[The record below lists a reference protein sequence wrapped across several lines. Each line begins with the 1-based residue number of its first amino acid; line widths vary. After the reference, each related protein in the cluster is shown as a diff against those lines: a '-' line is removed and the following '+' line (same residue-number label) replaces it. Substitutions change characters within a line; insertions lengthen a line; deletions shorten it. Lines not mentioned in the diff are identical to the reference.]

1 MRRLAMMVVAAGLPV
16 AAFAQDAVIR
26 IEAKRGPEAA
36 ANAAAAWGERF
47 DNVVTFPLA
56 QNWIAI
62 AIGPLSE
69 ADANIQL
76 QQLKAAGTIPGDSF
90 VAVPDGD
97 VTLTPAA
104 PATAAE
110 GQGASD
116 AEPADGAAPV
126 QAQPAEPAPPA
137 VPPGTH
143 IRLQSVQGE
152 PAGQRAL
159 AEWRKTFADAGLWSM
174 PGGWY
179 AVTLGPMPA
188 ETATAWLAAFKRA
201 GAVPRDSFTADSEEF
216 TAPVEVVE
224 GAQLPAPGPEQ
235 PMPPLD
241 EVQRALRWAGRYD
254 GGIDGKDGP
263 KTREAIA
270 AEVAALRVSPD
281 AGTAM
286 AELIKRRAEW
296 RTEIGLSTLND
307 DVTGLS
313 VIAPMDQLEF
323 DRAERALSIYRPK
336 NNSGAALI
344 LFSQPGGQQELVD
357 LSGLITALGWVPQP
371 TRTIESG
378 HILLDGANAD
388 HIGRAEGWVRDG
400 RAEGFVLIWPAGD
413 ADGQAQIAAEMS
425 DSFSRTGP
433 AQNDPA
439 PEPAED
445 EVGADATADIGA
457 TAASATD
464 ATATQP

>member
-1 MRRLAMMVVAAGLPV
+1 MRRLAMMVMAAGLPV
-16 AAFAQDAVIR
+16 AALAQDAVIR

-36 ANAAAAWGERF
+36 AAAAAGWGERF
-47 DNVVTFPLA
+47 DNIVTFPLA

-69 ADANIQL
+69 ADANAQI
-76 QQLKAAGTIPGDSF
+76 QQLKAAGTIPADSF
-90 VAVPDGD
+90 VAVPSGN

-104 PATAAE
+104 GQAAVAETA
-110 GQGASD
+110 
-116 AEPADGAAPV
+116 PTDGAEAV
-126 QAQPAEPAPPA
+126 QVQPAEPAAPV
-137 VPPGTH
+137 VPPGMH

-152 PAGQRAL
+152 PAGQAAL
-159 AEWRKTFADAGLWSM
+159 AEWRNTFADAGLWAM

-201 GAVPRDSFTADSEEF
+201 GSVPRDAFTADSDEF
-216 TAPVEVVE
+216 SAPVDVVE
-224 GAQLPAPGPEQ
+224 GAQLPAPGAVQ
-235 PMPPLD
+235 DMPPLD

-286 AELIKRRAEW
+286 AELIKRRADW
-296 RTEIGLSTLND
+296 RTEMGLSTLND
-307 DVTGLS
+307 KVTGLS

-357 LSGLITALGWVPQP
+357 LSGLVTALGWVPQP
-371 TRTIESG
+371 TRSIENG
-378 HILLDGANAD
+378 HILLDGANT
-388 HIGRAEGWVRDG
+388 I
-400 RAEGFVLIWPAGD
+400 ISAGPKV
-413 ADGQAQIAAEMS
+413 GSVMAAPKVS
-425 DSFSRTGP
+425 S
-433 AQNDPA
+433 
-439 PEPAED
+439 
-445 EVGADATADIGA
+445 
-457 TAASATD
+457 
-464 ATATQP
+464 

>member
-1 MRRLAMMVVAAGLPV
+1 MRRLAMMVMAAGLPV

-36 ANAAAAWGERF
+36 AAAAAGWGERF

-69 ADANIQL
+69 AEANAQI
-76 QQLKAAGTIPGDSF
+76 QQLKAAGTIPADSF
-90 VAVPDGD
+90 VAVPSGN

-104 PATAAE
+104 GQATADVA
-110 GQGASD
+110 A
-116 AEPADGAAPV
+116 ADGADTV
-126 QAQPAEPAPPA
+126 QAQPAQPVPPA

-152 PAGQRAL
+152 AAGQAAL
-159 AEWRKTFADAGLWSM
+159 TEWRKTFADAGLWAM
-174 PGGWY
+174 PGGWH
-179 AVTLGPMPA
+179 AVTLGPMPD

-201 GAVPRDSFTADSEEF
+201 GTVPRDSFTAASEEF
-216 TAPVEVVE
+216 SAPVDVVE
-224 GAQLPAPGPEQ
+224 GAQLPAPGAAQ
-235 PMPPLD
+235 DMPPLD

-286 AELIKRRAEW
+286 AELIKRRADW
-296 RTEIGLSTLND
+296 RTEMGLSTLND

-313 VIAPMDQLEF
+313 VIAPMDQLQF
-323 DRAERALSIYRPK
+323 DRAERVLSIYRPK
-336 NNSGAALI
+336 NDSGAALI

-357 LSGLITALGWVPQP
+357 LSGLVTALGWVPQP
-371 TRTIESG
+371 TRTIENG

-400 RAEGFVLIWPAGD
+400 RAEGFVLIWPATD
-413 ADGQAQIAAEMS
+413 AEGQARISAEMS

-433 AQNDPA
+433 AQNDPVTEA
-439 PEPAED
+439 PAENPAEPA
-445 EVGADATADIGA
+445 ATI
-457 TAASATD
+457 TTPAA
-464 ATATQP
+464 QP